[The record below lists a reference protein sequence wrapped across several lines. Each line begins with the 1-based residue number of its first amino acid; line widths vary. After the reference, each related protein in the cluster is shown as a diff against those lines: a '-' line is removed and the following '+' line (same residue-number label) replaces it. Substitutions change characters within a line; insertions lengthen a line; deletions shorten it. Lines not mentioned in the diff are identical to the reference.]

1 MTLKSQ
7 LKTAF
12 FTFPAS
18 AKPRRRKRRENS
30 IGSNASSAPLSVRSP
45 YPKMRTQP
53 RSWLSFMRACCR
65 FTCQNAPCRS
75 QKQSKSKC
83 SNALTLTA
91 SVRRFRALAH
101 QCKAAK
107 LVACSFEPRKK
118 DLMISKIISR
128 AACLRELAS
137 NPKSFSNCPDLHGG
151 VPELAQRLNLYE
163 ARFGKKTGRPA
174 GNCSAYA
181 LK

>member
-18 AKPRRRKRRENS
+18 AEPRRKKRRENS

-53 RSWLSFMRACCR
+53 RSWLSFMTAYCR

-91 SVRRFRALAH
+91 SVREIPCVSPQCGAAYLITVAVPRHSLTLYRSHCHVPRNPLVPPTPATDPPRLALSA
-101 QCKAAK
+101 
-107 LVACSFEPRKK
+107 
-118 DLMISKIISR
+118 SR
-128 AACLRELAS
+128 L
-137 NPKSFSNCPDLHGG
+137 G
-151 VPELAQRLNLYE
+151 
-163 ARFGKKTGRPA
+163 
-174 GNCSAYA
+174 
-181 LK
+181 